1 MNTKRVMAIARNEL
15 AQVVRSKDYLLPLG
29 MLSLIFFVVIPFIL
43 LSVIGFGTDN
53 ETAEAIGAVIDSLPQ
68 AAQENVQGDTPEAQA
83 AFSLA
88 VYLLAPIAIVVPL
101 TVANAVGATAIVG
114 ERERGTGEFLA
125 HSPATETELYLG
137 KLIASLVP
145 GYVATIGGFG
155 LYSLVVNVTS
165 AESLGGWFFPTT
177 DWWILIF
184 WVVPPFLAVALSVI
198 VAISARVKTAAAAQ
212 QASQLITLPV
222 ILLAYGI
229 ASGLLFSSVTA
240 ALIIGALAWIAA
252 VIGLARGRH
261 AIDRERLVGVDT

>member
-1 MNTKRVMAIARNEL
+1 MKWRRVRAVASNEL
-15 AQVVRSKDYLLPLG
+15 AQIVRSKDYLLPLG
-29 MLSLIFFVVIPFIL
+29 MLSLIFFVIIPFIL

-83 AFSLA
+83 SFSLA

-125 HSPATETELYLG
+125 HSPATETELYVG

-145 GYVATIGGFG
+145 GYIATVGGFG
-155 LYSLVVNVTS
+155 LYSVVVNVTS
-165 AESLGGWFFPTT
+165 AESMGGWFFPTT

-198 VAISARVKTAAAAQ
+198 VAISARVKSAAAAQ

-229 ASGLLFSSVTA
+229 ASGLLFNSIGA
-240 ALIIGALAWIAA
+240 ALVIGALAWVAA
-252 VIGLARGRH
+252 IVGLARGTR
-261 AIDRERLVGVDT
+261 AIDRERLVGVDV